1 MAMIDSI
8 FGKLIKKEPTFV
20 VADMDGIRLKINIS
34 VATFEKL
41 PLIGTPVEL
50 MTYLHVRED
59 ILDLYGFSEDIEKD
73 LFLKLIGVS
82 GIGPRSAITILSG
95 ASPQEFK
102 KRIVSEDV
110 NSLTVIPG
118 VGPKTAKRI
127 ILELKEKFV
136 DEDVDISNLVG
147 GGKTSD
153 EIKDVVQAL
162 LSLGYK
168 RGQIN
173 EALKKI
179 KAVDELEGSVEELIK
194 KALTKM

>member
-1 MAMIDSI
+1 MIDSI

-118 VGPKTAKRI
+118 IGPKTAKRI

>member
-1 MAMIDSI
+1 MIDSI
-8 FGKLIKKEPTFV
+8 FGKLIKKEPTFAV
-20 VADMDGIRLKINIS
+20 VAMNGIRLKINIS
-34 VATFEKL
+34 IATFEKL
-41 PLIGTPVEL
+41 PQIGASIEL

-59 ILDLYGFSEDIEKD
+59 ILNLYGFTEEIEKD

-95 ASPQEFK
+95 ATPQEFK
-102 KRIVSEDV
+102 KRIISEDV
-110 NSLTVIPG
+110 KSLTVIPG
-118 VGPKTAKRI
+118 IGPKTAKRI
-127 ILELKEKFV
+127 ILELKEKIV

-147 GGKTSD
+147 GERLSD
-153 EIKDVVQAL
+153 EIKDVIQAL

-179 KAVDELEGSVEELIK
+179 KKDDEIEGSVEELIK

>member
-1 MAMIDSI
+1 MIDSI
-8 FGKLIKKEPTFV
+8 FGKLIKKEPTFA

-41 PLIGTPVEL
+41 PQIGKSVEL

-59 ILDLYGFSEDIEKD
+59 ILDLYGFADDTERDVFI
-73 LFLKLIGVS
+73 KLIGVS

-95 ASPQEFK
+95 ATPQEFK

-110 NSLTVIPG
+110 KSLTIIPG
-118 VGPKTAKRI
+118 IGPKTAKRI

-136 DEDVDISNLVG
+136 GEDVDISNLVG
-147 GGKTSD
+147 VEKTSD
-153 EIKDVVQAL
+153 EIKDVIQAL

-168 RGQIN
+168 RGHIN

-179 KAVDELEGSVEELIK
+179 KDTDELEGSIEELIK
-194 KALTKM
+194 KALAKM

>member
-1 MAMIDSI
+1 MIDSI
-8 FGKLIKKEPTFV
+8 FGKLIKKEPTFAV
-20 VADMDGIRLKINIS
+20 VDMNGIRLKISIT

-41 PLIGTPVEL
+41 SAIGKSVEL

-59 ILDLYGFSEDIEKD
+59 ILDLYGFADDIERD
-73 LFLKLIGVS
+73 VFLKLISVS
-82 GIGPRSAITILSG
+82 GIGPRSGITILSG
-95 ASPQEFK
+95 ATPQDFK
-102 KRIVSEDV
+102 KRIIAEDV
-110 NSLTVIPG
+110 KSLTVIPG
-118 VGPKTAKRI
+118 IGPKTAKRI

-136 DEDVDISNLVG
+136 DEDVDISNLFGVE
-147 GGKTSD
+147 KTSD

-179 KAVDELEGSVEELIK
+179 KKDDEIEGSVEELIK

>member
-1 MAMIDSI
+1 MIDSI
-8 FGKLIKKEPTFV
+8 YGKLVKKEPTFA

-41 PLIGTPVEL
+41 PQTGESVEL
-50 MTYLHVRED
+50 MIYLHVRED
-59 ILDLYGFSEDIEKD
+59 ILDLYGFADDVEKD
-73 LFLKLIGVS
+73 VFIKLIGVS

-95 ASPQEFK
+95 ATPQEFK
-102 KRIVSEDV
+102 KRIISEDV
-110 NSLTVIPG
+110 KSLTVIPG
-118 VGPKTAKRI
+118 IGPNTARRI

-136 DEDVDISNLVG
+136 DEDVDISNLIGVD
-147 GGKTSD
+147 KTSD

-168 RGQIN
+168 RGHIN
-173 EALKKI
+173 EALKKL
-179 KAVDELEGSVEELIK
+179 KDMDELEGSIEELIK

>member
-1 MAMIDSI
+1 MIDSI
-8 FGKLIKKEPTFV
+8 FGKLIKKEPTFAI
-20 VADMDGIRLKINIS
+20 ADLDGVRLKINIS
-34 VATFEKL
+34 IATFEKL
-41 PLIGTPVEL
+41 PLIGTSVEL

-59 ILDLYGFSEDIEKD
+59 ILDLYGFSEDIERD

-95 ASPQEFK
+95 ATPQEFR
-102 KRIVSEDV
+102 KRIITEDV
-110 NSLTVIPG
+110 KSLTVIPG
-118 VGPKTAKRI
+118 IGPKTAKRI

-136 DEDVDISNLVG
+136 DEDVDISNLIG
-147 GGKTSD
+147 GDKTND

-179 KAVDELEGSVEELIK
+179 KDVDELEGSVEELIK
-194 KALTKM
+194 KALKKM

>member
-1 MAMIDSI
+1 MIDSI
-8 FGKLIKKEPTFV
+8 FGKLIKKEPTFA

-41 PLIGTPVEL
+41 PQIGESVEL

-59 ILDLYGFSEDIEKD
+59 ILDLYGFADDTERDVFI
-73 LFLKLIGVS
+73 KLIGVS

-95 ASPQEFK
+95 ATPQEFK
-102 KRIVSEDV
+102 KRIISEDV
-110 NSLTVIPG
+110 KSLTIIPG
-118 VGPKTAKRI
+118 IGPKTAKRI

-136 DEDVDISNLVG
+136 GEDVDISNLVG
-147 GGKTSD
+147 VEKTSD
-153 EIKDVVQAL
+153 EIKDVIQAL

-168 RGQIN
+168 RGHIN

-179 KAVDELEGSVEELIK
+179 KDTDELEGSIEELIK
-194 KALTKM
+194 KALAKM

>member
-1 MAMIDSI
+1 MIDSI
-8 FGKLIKKEPTFV
+8 FGKLIKKEPTFAI
-20 VADMDGIRLKINIS
+20 ADLDGVRLKINIS
-34 VATFEKL
+34 IATFEKL
-41 PLIGTPVEL
+41 PLIGTSVEL

-59 ILDLYGFSEDIEKD
+59 ILDLYGFSEDIERD

-82 GIGPRSAITILSG
+82 GICQLSAITILSG
-95 ASPQEFK
+95 ATPQEFR
-102 KRIVSEDV
+102 KRIITEDV
-110 NSLTVIPG
+110 KSLTVIPG
-118 VGPKTAKRI
+118 IGPKTAKRI

-136 DEDVDISNLVG
+136 DEDVDISNLIG
-147 GGKTSD
+147 GDKTND

-179 KAVDELEGSVEELIK
+179 KDVDELEGSVEELIK
-194 KALTKM
+194 KALKKM

>member
-1 MAMIDSI
+1 MIDSI
-8 FGKLIKKEPTFV
+8 FGKLIKKEPTFA

-34 VATFEKL
+34 IATFEKL
-41 PLIGTPVEL
+41 PLIGTSVEL

-59 ILDLYGFSEDIEKD
+59 ILDLYGFAEDIERD

-95 ASPQEFK
+95 ATPQEFK
-102 KRIVSEDV
+102 KRIISEDV
-110 NSLTVIPG
+110 KSLTVIPG
-118 VGPKTAKRI
+118 IGPKTAKRI

-147 GGKTSD
+147 IEQTSD

-162 LSLGYK
+162 SSLGYK

-173 EALKKI
+173 ESLKKL
-179 KAVDELEGSVEELIK
+179 KEADELDGSLEKIIK